1 MRLLMPLVGLL
12 MLVVAA
18 AIVFTFKIV
27 WDEHV
32 FQQRLVSIA
41 VAAPDGWEVVPYET
55 AHGETVVGEPL
66 AAPDAPATTT
76 QRLLR
81 RFDALNGDP
90 TKGAVWSVISG
101 DEIVVLQM
109 AFGPHRP
116 VGNSI
121 FDQLSLASAGEPK
134 PNLDVDIATVRGIT
148 LIAKPRVSEVPG
160 SDLAIPVKYRRFA
173 MRLGDEEIDEVL
185 DITLI
190 SNSSDAAVAAVL
202 MNVDLERA
210 NGLLPTPDP
219 NFVRESGIETP
230 GQTPLAT
237 TPPVPTIAYIAAEMI
252 ADGVDLGDP
261 WVDALARVRSA
272 EITNWESLIA
282 LYPDQSAAVP
292 MPLFELLD
300 DGNQESEARYL
311 AARLRN
317 SDRVWND
324 HEHYI
329 LGKIVNPDSTQA
341 DFADYLTGNP
351 DVADD
356 VMALILKLPIEGVAA
371 AVPVET
377 SHGTQGTNTLLQSEQ
392 CRTENGIRR
401 CTVGGN

>member
-18 AIVFTFKIV
+18 AIVFVFKIV

-32 FQQRLVSIA
+32 FQQRLVSIE
-41 VAAPDGWEVVPYET
+41 VTAPEGWEIVPYLT
-55 AHGETVVGEPL
+55 AHGETIVQEPL

-81 RFDALNGDP
+81 GFETLNGDP
-90 TKGAVWSVISG
+90 TKGAVWSAVNG

-116 VGNSI
+116 VRNSI
-121 FDQLSLASAGEPK
+121 FDQMTRASAGESK
-134 PNLDVDIATVRGIT
+134 PNLDVDIAMIRGIA
-148 LIAKPRVSEVPG
+148 LIAKPMLSEVPG
-160 SDLAIPVKYRRFA
+160 QSGPVPVKYRHYV
-173 MRLGDEEIDEVL
+173 MRLGDEEIDEVV
-185 DITLI
+185 DITLL
-190 SNSSDAAVAAVL
+190 SNSSDAAVAALL
-202 MNVDLERA
+202 MHVDLGRA

-219 NFVRESGIETP
+219 KFSDSSGIVTP
-230 GQTPLAT
+230 NQQPLAAV
-237 TPPVPTIAYIAAEMI
+237 PPAPSIAYIAAGMI

-261 WVDALARVRSA
+261 WMEALARIKSA
-272 EITNWESLIA
+272 EITNWDGLIA
-282 LYPDQSAAVP
+282 LYPDQIAQVP

-300 DGNQESEARYL
+300 DGSQENKARYF

-341 DFADYLTGNP
+341 DFSDYLTGNP

-356 VMALILKLPIEGVAA
+356 VMALVLQLPAEGVATSTRI
-371 AVPVET
+371 VPT
-377 SHGTQGTNTLLQSEQ
+377 TGLQGTNAILQSGQ
-392 CRTENGIRR
+392 CRVENGVRS
-401 CTVGGN
+401 CTAGGN